1 MDEIEGLPDETS
13 TLIGQALAIK
23 RFDRGDDGIRIHIED
38 FNQVYRQKPRDK
50 YDNYAFTH
58 VCGTIYRVM
67 GNAALVDFINR
78 LVFNIGIAN
87 NDMHLKNWSVIYRDG
102 RTPALV
108 PAYDYVCTKAYLGH
122 SETGLALGSA
132 RYFSEVTIEQF
143 ERMAQRATVS
153 TRLVR
158 RTALAMVDRMQDHWR
173 AVKERVPPP
182 AAAVID
188 DQFRRV
194 PLFSG
199 SHQTPVEAPPAP
211 LPQHDEVS

>member
-1 MDEIEGLPDETS
+1 
-13 TLIGQALAIK
+13 
-23 RFDRGDDGIRIHIED
+23 
-38 FNQVYRQKPRDK
+38 
-50 YDNYAFTH
+50 
-58 VCGTIYRVM
+58 
-67 GNAALVDFINR
+67 VDFINR

-102 RTPALV
+102 RTPALA

-132 RYFSEVTIEQF
+132 RYFSQVTIEQF

-158 RTALAMVDRMQDHWR
+158 RTALAMVDRMQEEWP
-173 AVKERVPPP
+173 AVKERVPPS

-188 DQFRRV
+188 EQFRRV

-211 LPQHDEVS
+211 SPQHDEVS